1 MNIPSQIV
9 ALVPMKGHS
18 ERVPQKNIR
27 PLAGR
32 PAFHWVLE
40 SLSQSKYVK
49 QIVINTDSK
58 DIAQSASDNFEVTI
72 LDRPD
77 FLLGDMVSIQP
88 LIEYDLSQTSAE
100 YYLQTHST
108 NPLVTADTIDR
119 AIEAFFSQSDHDALF
134 TVTPIKTRFYWPDG
148 RGINHDPMKLIR
160 TQDLEPIYEEN
171 SCLYLFSKT
180 TNIKTGNRLGSKPMM
195 YPMER
200 LEAVDID
207 DIEDFYWA
215 EYLLNKRQ
223 YDKVK

>member
-223 YDKVK
+223 NDKVK

>member
-1 MNIPSQIV
+1 MNIPAQIV

-119 AIEAFFSQSDHDALF
+119 AIEAFFSQSDNDALF

-223 YDKVK
+223 NDKVK

>member
-40 SLSQSKYVK
+40 SLSQSKYVT

-148 RGINHDPMKLIR
+148 RGINHDPLKLIR